1 MIQRRARW
9 SKVKRSK
16 FSDAPEFAQPYM
28 VPKYEKYNI
37 NDFYDVYSEIRE
49 NEWYTDPFCVE
60 FRYGYKKKTIN

>member
-1 MIQRRARW
+1 
-9 SKVKRSK
+9 
-16 FSDAPEFAQPYM
+16 M

-37 NDFYDVYSEIRE
+37 NDFYDVLSEIRG